1 MKKGD
6 LVRIQGMETLGLILS
21 PPKKR
26 YMIGVAAKVLV
37 KGKIRFVLE
46 ERLSTIEENET
57 NERR

>member
-6 LVRIQGMETLGLILS
+6 LVYIQGMETLGLILS

-46 ERLSTIEENET
+46 ERLSTVEENET
-57 NERR
+57 NEGR

>member
-6 LVRIQGMETLGLILS
+6 LVYIQGMETLGLILS

-37 KGKIRFVLE
+37 EGRIRYVLE
-46 ERLSTIEENET
+46 DKLVPLEKEKDK
-57 NERR
+57 

>member
-6 LVRIQGMETLGLILS
+6 LVYIQGMETLGLILS

-37 KGKIRFVLE
+37 EGRIRYVLE
-46 ERLSTIEENET
+46 DKLVPLEEEKDK
-57 NERR
+57 

>member
-6 LVRIQGMETLGLILS
+6 LVYIQGMETLGLILS

-37 KGKIRFVLE
+37 EGRIRYVLE
-46 ERLSTIEENET
+46 DKLASVEEEKIS
-57 NERR
+57 ESR

>member
-6 LVRIQGMETLGLILS
+6 LVYIQGMETLGLILS

-37 KGKIRFVLE
+37 EGRIRYVLKDKLTPLE
-46 ERLSTIEENET
+46 EEKNK
-57 NERR
+57 

>member
-6 LVRIQGMETLGLILS
+6 LVYIQGMETLGLILS

-37 KGKIRFVLE
+37 EGRIRYVLE
-46 ERLSTIEENET
+46 DKLAPLEEEKDK
-57 NERR
+57 